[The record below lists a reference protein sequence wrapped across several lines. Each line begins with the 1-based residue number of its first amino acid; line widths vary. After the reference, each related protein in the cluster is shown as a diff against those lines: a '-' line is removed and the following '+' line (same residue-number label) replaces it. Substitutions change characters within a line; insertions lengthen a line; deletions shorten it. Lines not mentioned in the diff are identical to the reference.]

1 MIMDTQLASLL
12 TAGALIVIGLFGT
25 IYLDNLIKKVIAL
38 AFIGDGANLFLI
50 AMGYKVGG
58 IIYIFLPGMASNWF
72 SQNASYPLPYALVLT
87 SIVIGASTLAVML
100 GIIIVLHKKYGSI
113 SASKVLGE

>member
-50 AMGYKVGG
+50 AMGYKAGG
-58 IIYIFLPGMASNWF
+58 IIYIFLPGMASN
-72 SQNASYPLPYALVLT
+72 LVFTECIIPTAIRTGSHEYQT
-87 SIVIGASTLAVML
+87 SVQVPWRLCW
-100 GIIIVLHKKYGSI
+100 
-113 SASKVLGE
+113 E